1 MRLTKHHGLGNDFLV
16 LIDLDGDTP
25 ITPGLAR
32 ALCHRSVGVG
42 ADGLIRVTAGHD
54 GIELAM
60 QLLNSDGSEAE
71 MSGNG
76 VRCLAQAAVMASAVE
91 ACEFSVA
98 TVGGVRAVQH
108 RPGTKPGESWVSVDM
123 GPTTAGATDPT
134 SLNYSTDYTK
144 AATIDIGNP
153 HLVMLVDEPD
163 DIDLAVSGPAYESQ
177 FEAGANIHWIAPD
190 GPDAIRLRVWERGV
204 GITQACGT
212 GACAAAQAARDWG
225 LVPDNVRVTMP
236 GGTVEVGLMGD
247 TVVLSGPA
255 VYVGAVDIEP
265 EWLVL
270 T

>member
-16 LIDLDGDTP
+16 LIDLAADTP
-25 ITPGLAR
+25 ITPDLAK
-32 ALCHRSVGVG
+32 AVCHRSEGVG
-42 ADGLIRVTAGHD
+42 ADGLIRVTPGQD
-54 GIELAM
+54 GFELAM

-76 VRCLAQAAVMASAVE
+76 MRCLAQAAVMANAVT
-91 ACEFSVA
+91 ASEFLVA
-98 TVGGVRAVQH
+98 TAGGVRAVQH
-108 RPGTKPGESWVSVDM
+108 RPGTRPGESWVSVDM
-123 GPTTAGATDPT
+123 GPTSSGTTDPT
-134 SLNYSTDYTK
+134 SLNYPTDYTK

-163 DIDLAVSGPAYESQ
+163 HIDLAVSGPAYESQ
-177 FEAGANIHWIAPD
+177 FEAGANIHWFVLD
-190 GPDAIRLRVWERGV
+190 GPDAIRLRVWERGA

-212 GACAAAQAARDWG
+212 GACAAAQAAHDWG
-225 LVPDNVRVTMP
+225 LVSDNVRVTMP
-236 GGTVEVGLMGD
+236 GGTVEVDLAGD

-255 VYVGAVDIEP
+255 VYIGSVDVET